1 MATINAW
8 PATETTKSNMLFGR
22 FIRLFSSIPAE
33 RFAETVAFLGFFR
46 PQTLGVPLQVA
57 VLAHCFFQ
65 GLNSRFFHPFF
76 SPFILLDAYLT
87 H

>member
-1 MATINAW
+1 
-8 PATETTKSNMLFGR
+8 MLFGR

-46 PQTLGVPLQVA
+46 TPDAWGTAGGGCLGPL
-57 VLAHCFFQ
+57 FF
-65 GLNSRFFHPFF
+65 SRTKVSFLSSIS

-87 H
+87 Y